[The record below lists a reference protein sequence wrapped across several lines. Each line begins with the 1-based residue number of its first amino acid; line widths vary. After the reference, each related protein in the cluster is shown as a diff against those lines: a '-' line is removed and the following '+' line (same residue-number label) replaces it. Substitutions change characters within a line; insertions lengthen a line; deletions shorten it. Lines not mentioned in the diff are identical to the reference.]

1 LLFISTVKEV
11 GFIFAYF
18 YVDMNLVK
26 NKSFIFLFSS
36 IVFNWLQIEIS
47 QEVTDLFFN
56 IFGGYGK

>member
-36 IVFNWLQIEIS
+36 IVFNWLQIKIS
-47 QEVTDLFFN
+47 QKVTDLFFN
-56 IFGGYGK
+56 IFGGYEK